1 MRQEV
6 KVCGNGGQGVITMGM
21 LLTQTAIAEGTHA
34 VCTESYGP
42 QSRGGDVWVEVVL
55 DKEQPVDY
63 PRVTKADGLVVLNS
77 MSHRLYGRQL
87 KPGGL
92 LLYDPSLLA
101 LKAGPNQFPVGCFQA
116 AADVFQKPQVAN
128 LIMLGALV
136 RLLAPVSDGAL
147 EKAVAERYPK
157 FADLNLKALR
167 HGYTLADE
175 AKKGGG
181 NGATQV
187 APGHSSGGDHGAT

>member
-21 LLTQTAIAEGTHA
+21 LLTQTAIGEGTHA

-42 QSRGGDVWVEVVL
+42 QSRGGDVWVEVIL

-92 LLYDPSLLA
+92 LLYDPNLLA
-101 LKAGPNQFPVGCFQA
+101 LKGGPNQIPIACFQA
-116 AADVFQKPQVAN
+116 AADAFQRPQVAN
-128 LIMLGALV
+128 LIMLGAVV
-136 RLLAPVSDGAL
+136 RLLAPVSEGAL

-157 FADLNLKALR
+157 FAEVNLKALR
-167 HGYTLADE
+167 HGYGLADG
-175 AKKGGG
+175 AKKGGAD
-181 NGATQV
+181 GAV
-187 APGHSSGGDHGAT
+187 GAAPGHPRGA

>member
-1 MRQEV
+1 VTRQEL

-21 LLTQTAIAEGTHA
+21 LLTQTAIGEGTHA

-77 MSHRLYGRQL
+77 MSHRLYARQL

-92 LLYDPSLLA
+92 LFFDPSLVG
-101 LKAGPNQFPVGCFQA
+101 LKAGPGQLPVACFQA
-116 AADVFQKPQVAN
+116 AAEVFQRPQVAN
-128 LIMLGALV
+128 LIMLGAVV
-136 RLLAPVSDGAL
+136 RLLSPVSEGAL
-147 EKAVAERYPK
+147 ERAVTERYPK
-157 FADLNLKALR
+157 FAETNLKALR
-167 HGYTLADE
+167 HGYALAEE
-175 AKKGGG
+175 AGKGGA
-181 NGATQV
+181 NGT
-187 APGHSSGGDHGAT
+187 T